1 MEIED
6 IVRAFHLN
14 PRSKKTQDNPNPV
27 ILYFIQMKNNPNH
40 FVFNENRRNK
50 TCRKKDLLEWRM
62 GLEFP
67 ERILIVSFT
76 GCIIISFYGFTE
88 TTRSKKKQCL
98 LIEKTRNC

>member
-76 GCIIISFYGFTE
+76 GCVLLFRFMDSQKQHDQ
-88 TTRSKKKQCL
+88 KKNSVCS
-98 LIEKTRNC
+98 